1 MALWHYGCFM
11 AKSTIS
17 NDPVRDQDK
26 FIIRLPQG
34 MRDRIKLQSEKNNRS
49 MNAEIVAT
57 LEYAYPADKF
67 DEAFFMVEFFRPILS
82 MPVLSQKDKEERRSK
97 VEKAN
102 DYLSRFEDVDFCVT
116 LANVSGEELPILF
129 RAPTKEQAVSIYDE
143 AIATKPSKKAKKDAN
158 PK

>member
-1 MALWHYGCFM
+1 M
-11 AKSTIS
+11 AKAGRGSEQ
-17 NDPVRDQDK
+17 VM
-26 FIIRLPQG
+26 IRLPEG

-82 MPVLSQKDKEERRSK
+82 MPVLSPKDKEERRSK

-102 DYLSRFEDVDFCVT
+102 DYLSQFEEADFRLS
-116 LANVSGEELPILF
+116 LANVDGKEHLTFL
-129 RAPTKEQAVSIYDE
+129 RAFTKEQAKSVYDE
-143 AIATKPSKKAKKDAN
+143 AIATRPKKKAKKDTK
-158 PK
+158 PE